1 MKRTVAVRRKTRQEG
16 EKQNRV
22 TGWGQHKLGDNF
34 ESRNFL
40 HNYWVLYCEARTAYS
55 GKLSV
60 PEHMKEVINST
71 SQPTVHQSSYKH
83 VLLKWISLLA
93 AE

>member
-40 HNYWVLYCEARTAYS
+40 HNYWVL
-55 GKLSV
+55 
-60 PEHMKEVINST
+60 
-71 SQPTVHQSSYKH
+71 
-83 VLLKWISLLA
+83 
-93 AE
+93 